1 MKTKKEVL
9 ERIVETGGCSRIRC
23 TECGYTKVCRV
34 GKNPTLGIRLQKIG
48 AMAILKMFT
57 EKKKPIL
64 EIGTKIKFSKID
76 TSKYNIDENGNVLR
90 NETLIKPWQQNMI
103 ELLEKNECLEKE
115 IVRLKKL
122 LKNYQE
128 QAICNGFCKNCK
140 HIGNKTLCK
149 ECGINNYLWEL
160 AE

>member
-1 MKTKKEVL
+1 MSFSP
-9 ERIVETGGCSRIRC
+9 ETEKLVNELIQAEYKNACEKFGDKFYSLH
-23 TECGYTKVCRV
+23 EGY
-34 GKNPTLGIRLQKIG
+34 
-48 AMAILKMFT
+48 AILRMFT
-57 EKKKPIL
+57 EKPIL
-64 EIGTKIKFSKID
+64 EVGSKIKFSNPDID

-90 NETLIKPWQQNMI
+90 NETLIKPWQRNMI

-115 IVRLKKL
+115 IERLKKL

-140 HIGNKTLCK
+140 HIGNKTLCE